1 MRRKCCRAARTEAAG
16 SADPPLRRCAFC
28 RVGIFLE
35 HLLLRAAPDG
45 TALSFLYELFVVK
58 PMALPQDRHQEE
70 AFAAME
76 QQLDTV
82 SAHLLSSDAL
92 ALASSSAALRHAM
105 AVFTRCFASLSS
117 APLAPAAAQRL
128 HLVQQRLAAQRQAL
142 ARLAAAADRQ
152 SASLRS
158 PAAPDD
164 ATYAHAVGR
173 RSTLG
178 GSTARIYHAAS

>member
-1 MRRKCCRAARTEAAG
+1 
-16 SADPPLRRCAFC
+16 
-28 RVGIFLE
+28 
-35 HLLLRAAPDG
+35 
-45 TALSFLYELFVVK
+45 
-58 PMALPQDRHQEE
+58 MALPQDRHQEE

-158 PAAPDD
+158 PAAQDD
-164 ATYAHAVGR
+164 VTYAHAVGR

-178 GSTARIYHAAS
+178 GSTTRIYHAAS